1 MASLCASFHDVPLE
15 LDSGSSSSGMIRV
28 STTTSSSGDDVKGQR
43 LGRGEHRPA
52 FSSRLHPPT
61 LSLASSALLH
71 PPSLTSVALTSLNQ
85 VIRVPPPVVAAAVIA
100 AAAAVAAAA
109 TVATVATRPPD
120 TAIRNLGTACDRY
133 LPGSIRIYYNTIGGP
148 HGV

>member
-1 MASLCASFHDVPLE
+1 MASMALLCASFHDVPLE

-52 FSSRLHPPT
+52 FSSRLHSCPPT

-71 PPSLTSVALTSLNQ
+71 PPSLPSVALTSLDQ
-85 VIRVPPPVVAAAVIA
+85 VIRVPPPPSSSPPSCWQSPRLQTQRPETPCSVAKGSGMNCHCEAFS
-100 AAAAVAAAA
+100 
-109 TVATVATRPPD
+109 
-120 TAIRNLGTACDRY
+120 DRY
-133 LPGSIRIYYNTIGGP
+133 VCQI
-148 HGV
+148 V